1 MGNIAEICIQALIRA
16 KQRGIILSGWGGL
29 HKRRLSECV
38 LTVESVPHEWLFPRT
53 SAVVHHGGAGT
64 TAAGLRAGVP
74 TVIVPFLLDQ
84 PFWGKR
90 VYDLGVGPK
99 PIPRR
104 KLTIERLAD
113 AMTEAV
119 TSPGIRQRATELG
132 RKIRAEDGIV
142 NAIEVIH
149 QVMNHRCA

>member
-1 MGNIAEICIQALIRA
+1 MTISFFVC
-16 KQRGIILSGWGGL
+16 GG
-29 HKRRLSECV
+29 KPECV
-38 LTVESVPHEWLFPRT
+38 LSVESVPHEWLFSLSRIA
-53 SAVVHHGGAGT
+53 AVVHHGGAGT
-64 TAAGLRAGVP
+64 TAASLRAGVP
-74 TVIVPFLLDQ
+74 TIIVPFLLDQ

-99 PIPRR
+99 PIPHR

-119 TSPGIRQRATELG
+119 TNPGIRQRATELG
-132 RKIRAEDGIV
+132 MKIRAEDGIA

-149 QVMNHRCA
+149 QVMNHNHA